1 MEDLGRQWG
10 QEIVWTRSIYAGYT
24 SSPLALIFI
33 LFPLQLLL
41 GGNAETI
48 LEKECG
54 YMLGLAKKDE
64 RA

>member
-1 MEDLGRQWG
+1 MEELGRQWG
-10 QEIVWTRSIYAGYT
+10 QEIVWTSSIHTGYT
-24 SSPLALIFI
+24 FSPLALIFV

-41 GGNAETI
+41 GGNTETI

-54 YMLGLAKKDE
+54 YMLRLVEKEE